1 MNELQ
6 LPICSFAFSLL
17 LIIVY
22 FSKKRLNLLENHIYA
37 LMLICGLA
45 DSLIVSLER
54 IIVVDG
60 VLEHVSTLEAFILQ
74 ITNKLDFGILIG
86 FVTGLFLYTLLI
98 TFNISKEK
106 FDKILKVVVGID
118 LITYL
123 LICIL
128 NINLICDRGIISVN
142 GSAVFPTYILCG
154 IYLLLSVLITIFQFR
169 KITKR
174 HIPILSVI
182 GLLIALLFIY
192 QKNPYIMV
200 NSIVITFVNYLMYF
214 TIENPDLKMLN
225 ELELAKNNAERAN
238 EAKTDFLSNM
248 SHEIR
253 TPLNAI
259 VGFSNSILE
268 DTSLEEAKTE
278 AKDIIMASNNLLE
291 IVNGILDISKIEA
304 GKMEMVEVEYSP
316 RSVFEDITKLIL
328 PRLEEKPIE
337 LKTDFSSDL
346 PAVLYGDMGKVREII
361 TNLLTNAV
369 KYTNKGMIVFQ
380 VSCINQKGISKLV
393 ISVEDTGRGIKP
405 EKIDKLFTKF
415 QRLEEDR
422 NTTLEGTGLGLAIT
436 KSLVEMM
443 GGKIVV
449 QSKYGSGSKFTVY
462 LKQKIVKMVS
472 DKVEVQDE
480 ENTELVDYSD
490 KKILVVD
497 DNMLNI
503 KVATRLLK
511 NYKIVPDTVLSGEEA
526 LKKVKEEQYDLI
538 FMDDMMPKL
547 SGGETFQKMQEDKNF
562 KVPVVVLTANAISGM
577 REKYLSVGFTDY
589 LAKPIDKLELE
600 RILKEN
606 LDNRRSL

>member
-154 IYLLLSVLITIFQFR
+154 IYLLLSVLINIFQFR